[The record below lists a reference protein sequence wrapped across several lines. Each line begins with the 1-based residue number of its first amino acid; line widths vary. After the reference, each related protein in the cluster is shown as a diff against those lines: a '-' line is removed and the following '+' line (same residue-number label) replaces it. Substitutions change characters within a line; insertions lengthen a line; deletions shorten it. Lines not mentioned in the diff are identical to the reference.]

1 GDPCSP
7 NPCPSGRTCTPV
19 LVNNATSFRCIEHCP
34 GLNMR
39 GWDLLLLVDGSREA
53 AFSQNKAFARDLV
66 DRLPITD
73 QQATNIGLVQ
83 FSDTTRQEFH
93 LNRYSS
99 KQSVLAAIGNM
110 RQTSGGSFVGS
121 AIDYA
126 RLISFTA
133 DNGNRAN
140 VPDGMVV
147 VTDGRTDDAVDFSS
161 TAARHQGIT
170 IFAVGIGDMV
180 NRQTLDTI
188 TRDPDKVL
196 LVTTQA
202 SKTAAMNRL
211 TGWLCRGIFCDDPG
225 APRNGSRRGNFF
237 QGGYVDFFCDD
248 GFILNGATP
257 TRCQT
262 NANWTEPVPVC
273 GLTGSQAAAGG
284 LPPWAIPLIA
294 SLVGLAALALL
305 AFLLLSFCGA

>member
-1 GDPCSP
+1 
-7 NPCPSGRTCTPV
+7 
-19 LVNNATSFRCIEHCP
+19 
-34 GLNMR
+34 MR

-99 KQSVLAAIGNM
+99 KQSVLAAIDNM

-133 DNGNRAN
+133 ENGNRAN

-147 VTDGRTDDAVDFSS
+147 VTDGRTDDAVDDFS

-180 NRQTLDTI
+180 NRQTLGTI
-188 TRDPDKVL
+188 TRDPDNVL
-196 LVTTQA
+196 
-202 SKTAAMNRL
+202 
-211 TGWLCRGIFCDDPG
+211 
-225 APRNGSRRGNFF
+225 
-237 QGGYVDFFCDD
+237 
-248 GFILNGATP
+248 
-257 TRCQT
+257 
-262 NANWTEPVPVC
+262 
-273 GLTGSQAAAGG
+273 
-284 LPPWAIPLIA
+284 
-294 SLVGLAALALL
+294 
-305 AFLLLSFCGA
+305 